1 MADRY
6 SALKQDEKNQIKR
19 RAIEAG
25 VVEPASQLALQN
37 ALIVAKIL
45 RAEFP
50 LEWWVILLVFPWRAC
65 LTIYI

>member
-1 MADRY
+1 MGNRC

-50 LEWWVILLVFPWRAC
+50 LEWWVILFSIPWRAC